1 MMRFELGSLRLFEFA
16 GCDLVLAKN
25 LRDAIRAHR
34 NTTGHAMLI
43 RELAEEYTEI
53 PRAKWKVMKFC
64 YDDSCSKKTSIK
76 RRIEE
81 LLEAGERP
89 PFFVAS
95 SEW

>member
-1 MMRFELGSLRLFEFA
+1 MRFELGNLRLFEFA

-34 NTTGHAMLI
+34 ETTSCAMLI

-53 PRAKWKVMKFC
+53 PREKWKLMKFC
-64 YDDSCSKKTSIK
+64 YDESCSKKTSIK

-81 LLEAGERP
+81 MLAMGERP